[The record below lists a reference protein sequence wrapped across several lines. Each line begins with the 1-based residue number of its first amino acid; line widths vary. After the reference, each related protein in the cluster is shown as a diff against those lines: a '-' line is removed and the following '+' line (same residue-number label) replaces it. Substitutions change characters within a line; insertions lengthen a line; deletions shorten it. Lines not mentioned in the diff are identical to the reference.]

1 MSISYIK
8 LDNDQIDS
16 IRPLWE
22 KLRDHH
28 RELSPYFPERY
39 VELTFQ
45 ERKEDLLEK
54 AENGVLIIDAA
65 YDKTSKQF
73 IGYCI
78 SSISDEKIGEVD
90 SIYLDEKYRSSG
102 IGDALMK
109 RSLDWMDQNGVET
122 KRIMVAAGNENTLA
136 FYSRYKFFPKHIILE
151 QSNK

>member
-39 VELTFQ
+39 VELTFS

-65 YDKTSKQF
+65 YDETSKQF

-78 SSISDEKIGEVD
+78 SSISEENIGEVD
-90 SIYLDEKYRSSG
+90 SIYLNEKYRSSG

>member
-1 MSISYIK
+1 MSISYIE
-8 LDNDQIDS
+8 LDNEHIDS
-16 IRPLWE
+16 IRLLWE

-28 RELSPYFPERY
+28 KELSPYFSERY

-45 ERKEDLLEK
+45 ERKDDLLEK
-54 AENGVLIIDAA
+54 SEKGILRIDTA
-65 YDKTSKQF
+65 YDEAAEQY

-78 SSISDEKIGEVD
+78 SSISDEKVGEVD
-90 SIYLDEKYRSSG
+90 SIYLDKKYRSSG

-136 FYSRYKFFPKHIILE
+136 FYGRYKFFPKHIILE

>member
-1 MSISYIK
+1 MNIRYIE

-16 IRPLWE
+16 IKPLWE

-39 VELTFQ
+39 VEFTFQ
-45 ERKEDLLEK
+45 ERKKDLLK
-54 AENGVLIIDAA
+54 KSENGILRIDTA
-65 YDKTSKQF
+65 YDEATEQF

-78 SSISDEKIGEVD
+78 SSIDEQIGEID
-90 SIYLDEKYRSSG
+90 SIYLEEKYRSSG
-102 IGDALMK
+102 IGDTLMK
-109 RSLDWMDQNGVET
+109 RSINWMDQNSVET

-151 QSNK
+151 QVK

>member
-8 LDNDQIDS
+8 LDNEHIDS

-28 RELSPYFPERY
+28 KELSPYFPERY

-45 ERKEDLLEK
+45 ERKEDLSEK
-54 AENGVLIIDAA
+54 SEKGILRIDTA
-65 YDKTSKQF
+65 YDKAAEQY

-78 SSISDEKIGEVD
+78 SSISDQKVGEVD
-90 SIYLDEKYRSSG
+90 SIYLDKKYRSSG

-109 RSLDWMDQNGVET
+109 RSLDWMDQNNVET

>member
-8 LDNDQIDS
+8 LDNNQIDS

-39 VELTFQ
+39 VELTFS

-54 AENGVLIIDAA
+54 AENGVLIIDTA
-65 YDKTSKQF
+65 YDETSKQF

-78 SSISDEKIGEVD
+78 SSISDDNIGEVD

-109 RSLDWMDQNGVET
+109 RSLEWMNQNNIET
-122 KRIMVAAGNENTLA
+122 KRIMVAAGNENALA

>member
-1 MSISYIK
+1 MNISYIE
-8 LDNDQIDS
+8 LDSDQIDS

-22 KLRDHH
+22 KLREHH

-39 VELTFQ
+39 VEFTFS
-45 ERKEDLLEK
+45 ERKEDLLKKSEK
-54 AENGVLIIDAA
+54 GILRVDTA
-65 YDKTSKQF
+65 YDKASKQF

-90 SIYLDEKYRSSG
+90 SIYLDKKYRSSG

-109 RSLDWMDQNGVET
+109 RSLDWMDQNSVET

>member
-1 MSISYIK
+1 MSISYIE
-8 LDNDQIDS
+8 LDNEHIDS

-28 RELSPYFPERY
+28 KELSPYFPERY

-54 AENGVLIIDAA
+54 SEKGVLRIDTA
-65 YDKTSKQF
+65 YDEAAEQY

-78 SSISDEKIGEVD
+78 SSISDEKVGEVD
-90 SIYLDEKYRSSG
+90 SIYLDTKYRSSG

-109 RSLDWMDQNGVET
+109 RSLDWMDQIGVET
-122 KRIMVAAGNENTLA
+122 KRIMIAAGNENTLA

>member
-1 MSISYIK
+1 MSITYIE
-8 LDNDQIDS
+8 LDSNQIDS
-16 IRPLWE
+16 IKHLWE
-22 KLRDHH
+22 KLRDQH

-54 AENGVLIIDAA
+54 SEKGVLKIDAA
-65 YDKTSKQF
+65 YDESTERF

-90 SIYLDEKYRSSG
+90 SIYLDKKYRSSG

-109 RSLDWMDQNGVET
+109 RSLDWMDQIGVET
-122 KRIMVAAGNENTLA
+122 KRIMIAAGNENTLA

>member
-1 MSISYIK
+1 MSISYIE
-8 LDNDQIDS
+8 LDNEHIDS

-28 RELSPYFPERY
+28 KELSPYFSERY

-45 ERKEDLLEK
+45 ERKDDLLEK
-54 AENGVLIIDAA
+54 SEKGILRIDTA
-65 YDKTSKQF
+65 YDEAAEQY

-78 SSISDEKIGEVD
+78 SSISDEKVGEVD
-90 SIYLDEKYRSSG
+90 SIYLDKKYRSSG
-102 IGDALMK
+102 IGNALMK

-136 FYSRYKFFPKHIILE
+136 FYGRYKFFPKHIILE

>member
-1 MSISYIK
+1 MSISYIE
-8 LDNDQIDS
+8 LDSDQIDS
-16 IRPLWE
+16 IRSLWE

-45 ERKEDLLEK
+45 ERKGDLLK
-54 AENGVLIIDAA
+54 KSKSGILRIDAA
-65 YDKTSKQF
+65 YDETAEQY

-90 SIYLDEKYRSSG
+90 SIYLDKKYRSSG
-102 IGDALMK
+102 IGDAFMK
-109 RSLDWMDQNGVET
+109 RSLDWMDQNNVET
-122 KRIMVAAGNENTLA
+122 KRIMIAAGNENTLA

>member
-1 MSISYIK
+1 MSISYIE
-8 LDNDQIDS
+8 LDNEHIDS

-28 RELSPYFPERY
+28 KELSPYFPERY

-45 ERKEDLLEK
+45 ERKNELLEK
-54 AENGVLIIDAA
+54 SEKGILRIDTA
-65 YDKTSKQF
+65 YDEAAEQY

-78 SSISDEKIGEVD
+78 SSISDEKVGEVD
-90 SIYLDEKYRSSG
+90 SIYLDKKYRSSG

-109 RSLDWMDQNGVET
+109 RSLDWMDQNGIET
-122 KRIMVAAGNENTLA
+122 KRIMVAAGNENTLV
-136 FYSRYKFFPKHIILE
+136 FYGRYKFFPKHIILE

>member
-1 MSISYIK
+1 MSISYIE
-8 LDNDQIDS
+8 LDSDQIDS

-45 ERKEDLLEK
+45 ERKGDLLK
-54 AENGVLIIDAA
+54 KSKSGILRIDAA
-65 YDKTSKQF
+65 YDETAEQY

-90 SIYLDEKYRSSG
+90 SIYLDKKYRSSG
-102 IGDALMK
+102 IGDAFMK
-109 RSLDWMDQNGVET
+109 RSLDWMDQNNVET
-122 KRIMVAAGNENTLA
+122 KRIMIAAGNENTLA

>member
-1 MSISYIK
+1 MSISYIE
-8 LDNDQIDS
+8 LNSDQIDS

-28 RELSPYFPERY
+28 KELSPYFPERY

-45 ERKEDLLEK
+45 ERKEDLLK
-54 AENGVLIIDAA
+54 KSKSGILRIDAA
-65 YDKTSKQF
+65 YDETAEQY

-78 SSISDEKIGEVD
+78 SSVSDEKIGEVD
-90 SIYLDEKYRSSG
+90 SIYLDKKYRSSG
-102 IGDALMK
+102 IGDTLMK
-109 RSLDWMDQNGVET
+109 RSLDWMDQIGVET
-122 KRIMVAAGNENTLA
+122 KRIMIAAGNENTLA